1 MKLIKRLF
9 CIMTALLL
17 VCSAALPAFA
27 VGASETP
34 SGYDAHDYAALRD
47 FFELPSRQGVP
58 NGMIMSEDYDP
69 EDPTTWTGVVWT
81 DGSVKKLYSCS
92 LYDYGYAGVLDLSG
106 CSELELIDCSWS
118 SFDGIIASNCPKLK
132 VLICATNELM
142 TSLDF
147 SGCSLL
153 ETLDCSGDSLGSLD
167 LSSFKKLKTLNCYC
181 CELTSLYLGEL
192 PLLEYIDCSGNR
204 LTALNVSG
212 CSALRELNC
221 DANSLVSLDVS
232 ANTTLRT
239 LFCSDNPLTE
249 LNVCK
254 GPALMSLVC
263 MNDKLR
269 EIDIAG
275 CQLGVQ
281 KLSVSG
287 MGYVGCDLAFAYPQ
301 ANVVYAY
308 PAAGSEFVKWVDR
321 DGQHIYSQP
330 TAPYSELQA
339 YMTAVF
345 EGGGITGDVN
355 GNGAL
360 DTSDAL
366 LILRYALQIEAVP
379 SGLEELCDVNSNG
392 VIEAADALLV
402 LRAALLPPAE
412 EDFFMELALGETA
425 YADIDGDGA
434 ADEVLI
440 EHLGEN
446 EEMEWEQCTR
456 LTITLAADPQDPFV
470 HDVPNR
476 WVWDAAIA
484 DCGLENGGLAVILGL
499 ESDERFCTVAAGIFD
514 EGAGL
519 EAVATEDFLFKIPN
533 DFVYDRS
540 EGVPMERPTEIF
552 GSYYLDGRFLLTGNG
567 FENITERYSYPTR
580 WPWPLTLKRPMDVVL
595 EDGSAYTV
603 PTGGIIIARFTDM
616 ETYAIV
622 ELEDGRLGR
631 VEVSFNNHHH
641 PLINGIDQDEYAV
654 MPYAD

>member
-17 VCSAALPAFA
+17 VCAAALPAFA

-92 LYDYGYAGVLDLSG
+92 LYDYGYAGVLDLSD

-118 SFDGIIASNCPKLK
+118 SFDVIIASNCPKLK

-402 LRAALLPPAE
+402 LRAVLSV
-412 EDFFMELALGETA
+412 ETA
-425 YADIDGDGA
+425 AYFEELRDGSLLFTDIDGDGQNDTILVESLFDGEDYDYWVELSVTRA
-434 ADEVLI
+434 AAPEAPIVYVI
-440 EHLGEN
+440 
-446 EEMEWEQCTR
+446 
-456 LTITLAADPQDPFV
+456 PY
-470 HDVPNR
+470 R
-476 WVWDAAIA
+476 WVAYAAVA
-484 DCGLENGGLAVILGL
+484 DCVADDGRKDILICVDADSNDYSTYALRLNADCSGFEGSSLDVYFEAEPGFTYFRSRGLPMEVRTDIMGTYFLNGRFTVTSEGMSITTPEFTYPAPYADALTLKQAL
-499 ESDERFCTVAAGIFD
+499 EVRLEDGTVFTVAAG
-514 EGAGL
+514 
-519 EAVATEDFLFKIPN
+519 EAVTP
-533 DFVYDRS
+533 YSTDR
-540 EGVPMERPTEIF
+540 ETYVKMVLP
-552 GSYYLDGRFLLTGNG
+552 DGR
-567 FENITERYSYPTR
+567 I
-580 WPWPLTLKRPMDVVL
+580 
-595 EDGSAYTV
+595 
-603 PTGGIIIARFTDM
+603 GIAQ
-616 ETYAIV
+616 
-622 ELEDGRLGR
+622 
-631 VEVSFNNHHH
+631 VSFR
-641 PLINGIDQDEYAV
+641 PYVILINGIDQDDLFDGI
-654 MPYAD
+654 PYAD